1 MNSDRG
7 NREWLNDY
15 MSLKQVNP
23 NNPFTVPEGYFDE
36 LEQQIMSYVK
46 LDDLKKSAPEQ
57 GFTVP
62 ENYFEDLSSTTKAR
76 IGIEEAL
83 DKENAGFAVPENY
96 FEDLSSTIKVRIS
109 VEETLDK
116 ENNNFTVPEGYF
128 ENLSQQ
134 IQGRILVEETLG
146 QQAEPFT
153 VPENY
158 FAGLTE
164 NILNKTVN
172 EAPVQQRGV
181 VRRLFASAAFKYA
194 VAACLTLAVG
204 GTIFLSR
211 TPATIAD
218 HNHSFLHQSLSSIS
232 VDDIQSYLQSNLDPT
247 DTHTLTDD
255 GKVNADNLTK
265 DELQDYLDT
274 IQ

>member
-7 NREWLNDY
+7 NREWINDY

-36 LEQQIMSYVK
+36 LEQQIVSYVK

-62 ENYFEDLSSTTKAR
+62 ENYFEDLSSTIKAR
-76 IGIEEAL
+76 ISVEEAL
-83 DKENAGFAVPENY
+83 DKE
-96 FEDLSSTIKVRIS
+96 D
-109 VEETLDK
+109 
-116 ENNNFTVPEGYF
+116 NNFTVPEGYF

-134 IQGRILVEETLG
+134 IQSRILVEETLG
-146 QQAEPFT
+146 QQAETFT

-164 NILNKTVN
+164 SILNKTVN
-172 EAPVQQRGV
+172 EQPVQQKGV

-211 TPATIAD
+211 TPATIAVD
-218 HNHSFLHQSLSSIS
+218 NHSFLRQSLSAIS

-274 IQ
+274 SQ